1 MSMLHNSDD
10 NNDDYRYDDD
20 DYKYDDDD
28 QNNDDTDN
36 SRCWTSALA
45 AAME

>member
-1 MSMLHNSDD
+1 MLHNSDD
-10 NNDDYRYDDD
+10 NNDDYKYDDY

-28 QNNDDTDN
+28 QNIDDADN

-45 AAME
+45 AVME

>member
-1 MSMLHNSDD
+1 MLHNSDD

-28 QNNDDTDN
+28 QNIDDTDN

>member
-1 MSMLHNSDD
+1 MLHNSDD
-10 NNDDYRYDDD
+10 DDYKYDDD

-28 QNNDDTDN
+28 QNIDDTDN